1 MYTRAMLAPA
11 IALFLSIAACSP
23 GDVTGPANEEP
34 EPPPLTNVLYDVTVT
49 LKSLEAL
56 GDCDRNEVV
65 FGVSVGG
72 PGEFAYSIWVGA
84 DGEVVRRVETIAFG
98 QRGTGTASKLIEN
111 FGRHTLNE
119 TAKFLR
125 AAGQSFTLGLAGIEW
140 DGVLLTVRD
149 PLLDGDMRQ
158 RTISVEEIGSGM
170 SLDLMVGDTSDCGLN
185 LYYSVAA
192 VAR

>member
-1 MYTRAMLAPA
+1 MYTRATLAPA

-98 QRGTGTASKLIEN
+98 QRGTGTASK
-111 FGRHTLNE
+111 
-119 TAKFLR
+119 
-125 AAGQSFTLGLAGIEW
+125 S
-140 DGVLLTVRD
+140 LTVPSENSR
-149 PLLDGDMRQ
+149 PNIQLVIRQ
-158 RTISVEEIGSGM
+158 KRKNPAIATDISI
-170 SLDLMVGDTSDCGLN
+170 N
-185 LYYSVAA
+185 F
-192 VAR
+192 R